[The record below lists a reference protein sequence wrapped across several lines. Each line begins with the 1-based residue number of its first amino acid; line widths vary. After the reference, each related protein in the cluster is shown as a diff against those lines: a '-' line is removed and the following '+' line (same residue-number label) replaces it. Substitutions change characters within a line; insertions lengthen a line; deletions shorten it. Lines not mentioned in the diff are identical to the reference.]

1 MSKAHS
7 SPIDGTSASATRS
20 EVLMDTRSVQYTAA
34 TFARKRNLSHH
45 DHADVAADIMLE
57 VCKAAKRYDPS
68 RSSPKHFQNQVR
80 AKAYLGEC
88 RKYGVKQRRPKF
100 VALDEAQ
107 GVPSKRDEAGSRPHV
122 CPALMRRVVGSLPPN
137 LRELAVEL
145 HYKSIATVAADM
157 GVDPGTISRRKARIE
172 ELVKQQL
179 SRQDF

>member
-1 MSKAHS
+1 
-7 SPIDGTSASATRS
+7 
-20 EVLMDTRSVQYTAA
+20 MDSRSVQYTAA

-45 DHADVAADIMLE
+45 DHEDLAADMMLE
-57 VCKAAKRYDPS
+57 VCKAANRHDRS
-68 RSSPKHFQNQVR
+68 RSSRKHYMNQVL
-80 AKAYLGEC
+80 AKEYLRQC
-88 RKYGVKQRRPKF
+88 RKYGVKQRRPKS
-100 VALDEAQ
+100 VALDDAQ
-107 GVPSKRDEAGSRPHV
+107 DVQSKRDEAGSMPYV
-122 CPALMRRVVGSLPPN
+122 CPALMRRVVGSLPPD